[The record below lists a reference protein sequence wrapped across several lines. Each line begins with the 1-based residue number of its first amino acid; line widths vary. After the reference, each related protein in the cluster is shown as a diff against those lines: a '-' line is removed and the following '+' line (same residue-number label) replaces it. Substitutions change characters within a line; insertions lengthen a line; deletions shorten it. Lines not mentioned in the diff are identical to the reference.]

1 MENTSY
7 IGLSGQMALWRKMDS
22 VANNLANMNTQGYQS
37 EQMVFSDYLIGS
49 RNSGSRLKQEL
60 AYTQDIGA
68 YRDLAV
74 GPITETGNP
83 LDLALE
89 GEGYFQLDDPTG
101 PIYTRAGRFTLN
113 SDGMI
118 IAMSGHP
125 VLGENGQPLI
135 LAPNE
140 KNVTIAGDGSVTTEN
155 GLVGK
160 VHVVNFDDP
169 LKMRRIGSGQFEA
182 GDQAPQTVAKPQV
195 RQGMIEGSNVN
206 PIVEITRMINVQ
218 RAYDSANTLLE
229 RENDRMKRAYEALSG
244 AKQT

>member
-7 IGLSGQMALWRKMDS
+7 IALSGQMALWRKMDS
-22 VANNLANMNTQGYQS
+22 VANNLANMNTQGYQN
-37 EQMVFSDYLIGS
+37 EQLVFSDYLIGS
-49 RNSGSRLKQEL
+49 RNTSSRLKQEL

-68 YRDLAV
+68 YRDLSV

-83 LDLALE
+83 LDLAIE
-89 GEGYFQLDDPTG
+89 GEGYFELDDPAG

-118 IAMSGHP
+118 VAMSGHT
-125 VLGENGQPLI
+125 LMGENGQPLI

-140 KNVTIAGDGSVTTEN
+140 KNLTITGDGSVSTEN

-160 VHVVNFDDP
+160 VHVVKFADP
-169 LKMRRIGSGQFEA
+169 LKMRKIGSGYLEA
-182 GDQAPQTVAKPQV
+182 GDQEAETIARPQL